1 MSDSNDLLEK
11 KSRGHR
17 PRWHYFA
24 ALAVILLC
32 WSLAAWRYYRI
43 AAVQDALSR
52 DYEISFGEPRPFGMP
67 EALDSAVQ
75 RYLVGKRETWKRYN
89 PEIVYGE
96 RVRGIF
102 RGSIREMG
110 IYYHEGFRNDLGAA
124 LLRFPELKK
133 LEIFENSSHK
143 GDYKLLCE
151 SLRRLRNLEELELG
165 GPQIND
171 DAIASLA
178 GHSKLKKLNISY
190 SEFLTPDVLRTLKSL
205 PNLDTLEIGDMYGP
219 GEKEW
224 RSPEVLARFREQ
236 LPGVTLKLPQ
246 P

>member
-1 MSDSNDLLEK
+1 MSEPEVSQKN
-11 KSRGHR
+11 SRKR
-17 PRWHYFA
+17 PRWHSLA

-52 DYEISFGEPRPFGMP
+52 DYEISFGREPRPFGMP
-67 EALDSAVQ
+67 EALDNAVR
-75 RYLVGKRETWKRYN
+75 RYLGGKGETWKRSN

-102 RGSIREMG
+102 RGSIKEMG
-110 IYYHEGFRNDLGAA
+110 IYYHEGFSNELGTA
-124 LLRFPELKK
+124 LLRFPELKR
-133 LEIFENSSHK
+133 LAISETDPHK

-151 SLRRLRNLEELELG
+151 DIRRLRNLEELELG
-165 GPQIND
+165 GAQIND
-171 DAIASLA
+171 DAIGALA
-178 GHSKLKKLNISY
+178 GHPKLEKLNVSY
-190 SEFLTPDVLRTLKSL
+190 SVFLTPDVLLTLKSL
-205 PNLDTLEIGDMYGP
+205 PKLGTLEIGDVYGP
-219 GEKEW
+219 GEKAW

-236 LPGVTLKLPQ
+236 LPGVKVTLPQ